1 LTPHQKELERL
12 IGKWDSEEEK
22 FEKTIAF
29 SLHYDVIV
37 VMKGAPTHIID
48 AEKCTGI
55 LQEMRLWPQ
64 PEAEDV
70 LTGIITSLL
79 AQSYEP
85 VDCCCFGCVPSRTSG

>member
-1 LTPHQKELERL
+1 LAFVVTVEIDIDAPSKELERL
-12 IGKWDSEEEK
+12 IGKWDSGRK
-22 FEKTIAF
+22 IRKTIAF

-64 PEAEDV
+64 PEA
-70 LTGIITSLL
+70 GM
-79 AQSYEP
+79 
-85 VDCCCFGCVPSRTSG
+85 F

>member
-1 LTPHQKELERL
+1 LAFVVTVEIDIDAPSKELERL

-64 PEAEDV
+64 PEA
-70 LTGIITSLL
+70 GM
-79 AQSYEP
+79 
-85 VDCCCFGCVPSRTSG
+85 F